1 MTKLQSMPPN
11 QRHTQWL
18 RSYMVSVLNWPA
30 LSPDFH
36 PIENVWGILT
46 SSVYQNGF
54 KFAFRSACS
63 SSFCNVLTDSKIL
76 TNLVLEYLDCV
87 KLVL

>member
-11 QRHTQWL
+11 QLHTQWL
-18 RSYMVSVLNWPA
+18 RSYMVSALNWPA

-46 SSVYQNGF
+46 SSVYQN
-54 KFAFRSACS
+54 
-63 SSFCNVLTDSKIL
+63 
-76 TNLVLEYLDCV
+76 
-87 KLVL
+87 